1 MLWWIYQ
8 CLVTDDGR
16 LWSVWPPRCLCC
28 GRLLISKL
36 GQEEFQICWRKFVS
50 ACTLSWLCYF
60 SCAFFTVNF
69 SDVWKPRNCNRWT
82 VWTFSSYVADILYLP
97 RASVASYSLDLLL
110 TYVLYSRGGLGRR
123 ASTKER
129 QGIRV
134 IRLRAI
140 CLISYQD
147 FRFPAISHLTP
158 PHTPL
163 MQPLRAHGIYLA
175 PWLKIITYWRK
186 DVKITEKIGCGAF
199 PPSCSL
205 PNSDINLFRYYTNF

>member
-1 MLWWIYQ
+1 MFENHVIAIDGQYGHF
-8 CLVTDDGR
+8 LVMWQIFYIR
-16 LWSVWPPRCLCC
+16 PVPA
-28 GRLLISKL
+28 LLVI
-36 GQEEFQICWRKFVS
+36 
-50 ACTLSWLCYF
+50 
-60 SCAFFTVNF
+60 
-69 SDVWKPRNCNRWT
+69 
-82 VWTFSSYVADILYLP
+82 
-97 RASVASYSLDLLL
+97 LL

-158 PHTPL
+158 PHITL

-175 PWLKIITYWRK
+175 P
-186 DVKITEKIGCGAF
+186 
-199 PPSCSL
+199 
-205 PNSDINLFRYYTNF
+205 

>member
-1 MLWWIYQ
+1 MFENHVIAIDGHF
-8 CLVTDDGR
+8 LV
-16 LWSVWPPRCLCC
+16 
-28 GRLLISKL
+28 
-36 GQEEFQICWRKFVS
+36 
-50 ACTLSWLCYF
+50 
-60 SCAFFTVNF
+60 
-69 SDVWKPRNCNRWT
+69 
-82 VWTFSSYVADILYLP
+82 ILYLP

-158 PHTPL
+158 PHITL
-163 MQPLRAHGIYLA
+163 MQPLRGHGIYLA
-175 PWLKIITYWRK
+175 P
-186 DVKITEKIGCGAF
+186 
-199 PPSCSL
+199 
-205 PNSDINLFRYYTNF
+205 

>member
-1 MLWWIYQ
+1 M
-8 CLVTDDGR
+8 
-16 LWSVWPPRCLCC
+16 
-28 GRLLISKL
+28 
-36 GQEEFQICWRKFVS
+36 
-50 ACTLSWLCYF
+50 
-60 SCAFFTVNF
+60 
-69 SDVWKPRNCNRWT
+69 
-82 VWTFSSYVADILYLP
+82 ADILYQP

-158 PHTPL
+158 PHITL

-175 PWLKIITYWRK
+175 P
-186 DVKITEKIGCGAF
+186 
-199 PPSCSL
+199 
-205 PNSDINLFRYYTNF
+205 